1 MCISCGCG
9 RPNDNHGDQRNI
21 TLQDID
27 AAAEAAGTTRE
38 KILQNISGE
47 GQRYMRSQASTGQ
60 RPEEGDMYDRP
71 GDGYRDTEGAGYGQS
86 QNSYARPEGTIPAQQ
101 GYDPAHSG
109 ARQSHK
115 EPGKRV
121 ESPGRETGIA
131 WGEDQQMGYTTDTP
145 DRKNP
150 AE

>member
-9 RPNDNHGDQRNI
+9 RPDDNHGDQRNI

-38 KILQNISGE
+38 KVLQNISSG
-47 GQRYMRSQASTGQ
+47 GQRYMSSQASADQ
-60 RPEEGDMYDRP
+60 QPEGDIYDRP
-71 GDGYRDTEGAGYGQS
+71 RDGYRDTEGAGYGQTE
-86 QNSYARPEGTIPAQQ
+86 NSYARPEGTIPAQQ

-109 ARQSHK
+109 ARQSRR

>member
-1 MCISCGCG
+1 
-9 RPNDNHGDQRNI
+9 
-21 TLQDID
+21 LQDID

-38 KILQNISGE
+38 KILQNISTE
-47 GQRYMRSQASTGQ
+47 GQKYIRHQAASGQ
-60 RPEEGDMYDRP
+60 QPGGDFYDRP
-71 GDGYRDTEGAGYGQS
+71 RDGYRGTEGAGYGQPR
-86 QNSYARPEGTIPAQQ
+86 NSYARPESTIPAQQ
-101 GYDPAHSG
+101 GYDPARSG
-109 ARQSHK
+109 VREAHDQ
-115 EPGKRV
+115 PGKPV